1 MHRTTAFTM
10 DKAGP
15 CKWSEVIYAG
25 YHGCMTGCQM
35 GNGGMRIGCSAFLA
49 SELGVST
56 GEDGAAGSLG
66 SGTLLPSLS

>member
-1 MHRTTAFTM
+1 M

-35 GNGGMRIGCSAFLA
+35 SNGGMRIGCSAFLA
-49 SELGVST
+49 SVPYEPGVGT
-56 GEDGAAGSLG
+56 GGDGATGSRHW
-66 SGTLLPSLS
+66 